1 MKLQDLHPI
10 DSTLLGLD
18 NVYHPIGAYSHY
30 VNSEQIQIP
39 HKIIT
44 KGKRYVIASISPHG
58 SDAIVH
64 KIRLLDV
71 YYNKGLVYL
80 FVMDLNSERV
90 YIVDLC
96 LECPEDKCTW
106 LLYDLK
112 DFNKLKDYQAIK
124 SYCGKGDDAKK
135 KPLDNCKTNINDNDL
150 LEFDY
155 S

>member
-1 MKLQDLHPI
+1 MKLQDKYPY
-10 DSTLLGLD
+10 DSSIVGLD

-39 HKIIT
+39 HRIIT

-96 LECPEDKCTW
+96 LECTEDKCQW
-106 LLYDLK
+106 VLYDLK
-112 DFNKLKDYQAIK
+112 DYDILKDYSAIK
-124 SYCGKGDDAKK
+124 SYCRKGKDAKENTDVESE
-135 KPLDNCKTNINDNDL
+135 PHHSHDDL
-150 LEFDY
+150 LEFEF
-155 S
+155 